1 MGVKRGFTINGI
13 FWENLGMDTF
23 KRLKFR
29 LKAIFTAAIASF
41 LLMGSFELIYFY
53 QNNPN

>member
-1 MGVKRGFTINGI
+1 MGVKRGFRINGI

-53 QNNPN
+53 

>member
-1 MGVKRGFTINGI
+1 MGVKRGFPINGI

-29 LKAIFTAAIASF
+29 LKAIFTAGIASF
-41 LLMGSFELIYFY
+41 LLMGGFELIYFY
-53 QNNPN
+53 